1 MTMDATALPSEL
13 LVTPQPLV
21 GFCGL
26 DTARQAVHK
35 AVWEAFSGSLQRK
48 AAERA
53 AVQYKLLPGN
63 YEFPV
68 AKPKRASYE
77 WYHPKGVLKRN
88 WMLKHLHVLPSVVV
102 LFQDMEWNDA
112 QWTEKQVQCAGIVQ
126 ALKNALQERNTRL
139 CLVLL
144 QKAAPLPPG
153 EDLLAAERAASLT
166 TACGITSKMLFIL
179 PHTEHLTGY
188 ALRLESAFLDMA
200 QSYYALMSKRIRNH
214 RDQLTSAHTTL
225 KIRHQFKLGFVAEMR
240 QDLSTAQ
247 KYALLPVFVCLKTLY
262 PYALYFRHYMQA
274 YANLDEI
281 HVNDVNCLEIK
292 TIAGFLNYK
301 ICRLKFKL
309 KTPRDAINQFIIHV
323 EKYKPRVGFKDL
335 AFEHYA
341 WMSTQHSVFA
351 ELFCEAIKNGLPAL
365 QTQHPGIYYH
375 KAAEYVMKRRDAA
388 QQAYGTVLAAAEGTS
403 SGGPG
408 PGPNASLFTEFFG
421 IRAVKTGDP
430 IAEQQANVQLCELER
445 SYNHSSGIIA
455 LLSQAMAQFKIYKC
469 LRFRKKLAVDMAEE
483 YLKSGDHAKALTLYS
498 LMLPDYRQEKWATIF
513 TDVLLKTLRC
523 ALLSGSIADYIAC
536 SVEALSLRHQGEQ
549 AERILLLEN
558 LWQVFQGLPPMNK
571 TQLTPEA
578 QALWTSALAS
588 VKSPIQIDLDK
599 VNDVLEMCAT
609 FERVQ
614 LNNDDVLQL
623 QLIVRVL
630 TDVPLRIRNFHV
642 ILADAAN
649 PQNSYKLEALKYFC
663 FPSLTQL
670 RAQQQEREKLAKLPE
685 EPQAFEK
692 NMRLE
697 PGSYYQLL
705 CTTEAQQFHENTQLR
720 IVRLEAHMGSDQ
732 VAALLTCSSTYT
744 RQPFRHHTRSRDLDD
759 NVTINPICYIAPT
772 FHLATQT
779 HLGHG
784 HGNAS
789 ATEEAAVVSTRM
801 LVNEYY
807 PVVTTVSNPYN
818 VYLQNVGVHISV
830 PVGLRNMVF
839 LTTDISPGRQKLHAQ
854 IQIDVGELSAHGSNT
869 ATFYIFSLA
878 ETEIKL
884 QQRLSYTLDVDN
896 GGPNAGGGGS
906 LSGNRIS
913 TSPSSSES
921 TPDHEVKSVPQSLAA
936 ISPVQIEYL
945 DETRLRKSREDT
957 LTLRCHGDF
966 KFSARFYTLNRKSL
980 AQVYRGENFLLRA
993 NTEVLAVDD
1002 VEILDS
1008 FFICVG
1014 STLNLRTV
1022 LRLMSLYPM
1031 QDHNLVQSNYSFKQ
1045 KKYSNRYCAGDQLE
1059 SVIVLRTNAN
1069 LRDWTTARDLDHRG
1083 KLEGKSTSSK
1093 FIRSPPAKVG
1103 QDEASAAPTP
1113 PAGMSAYMS
1122 KSLTAK
1128 IPTTMTIINS
1138 NSAVSNAL
1146 QAANA
1151 GLPSEEGNLG
1161 EDSAATAAPAANQE
1175 GPKTTR
1181 LVYNKALEAV
1191 QGTGHC
1197 RGFIKGIYTL
1207 EESPS
1212 AVPIFGVFCIRW
1224 RRANGKEE
1232 NESKFVIS
1240 GLEIAEPPLNIYCTI
1255 EEKMFVK
1262 MPMAFKVV
1270 LKNPTTHVLHLIA
1283 NLSISKTDN
1292 FICSGHK
1299 QLDISIMAYEEKEL
1313 VYNLYPLQVGWQELP
1328 VLSLEYNTKADPQ
1341 KNDSQNAL
1349 LDELVQRAL
1358 PKRVFVLV
1366 SHPSWETHCPR
1377 LLTIFPSPQPPLK
1390 QQNK

>member
-1 MTMDATALPSEL
+1 MSVICSVDCSADADVVPYPGCESQRSHQPESRKGFEDEQLGAMTMDSTALPSEL

-26 DTARQAVHK
+26 DTVRQGVHK
-35 AVWEAFSGSLQRK
+35 AVWEAFSGTLQRK
-48 AAERA
+48 ATERA
-53 AVQYKLLPGN
+53 AVQYKLLPPN

-77 WYHPKGVLKRN
+77 WYHPKGILKRN

-188 ALRLESAFLDMA
+188 ALRLESAFLDMS

-214 RDQLTSAHTTL
+214 RDQLTAAHTTL

-240 QDLSTAQ
+240 QDFSTAQ
-247 KYALLPVFVCLKTLY
+247 K
-262 PYALYFRHYMQA
+262 HYSQA

-281 HVNDVNCLEIK
+281 RLNDSNCLEIK
-292 TIAGFLNYK
+292 TVAGFLNYK
-301 ICRLKFKL
+301 ICRLMFKL
-309 KTPRDAINQFIIHV
+309 KTPRDAITQFINHV
-323 EKYKPRVGFKDL
+323 DKYKSRVGFKDL
-335 AFEHYA
+335 AFEHHA

-388 QQAYGTVLAAAEGTS
+388 QQAYESLLNAADGAA
-403 SGGPG
+403 P
-408 PGPNASLFTEFFG
+408 PNPTPLSLYTEFFG

-430 IAEQQANVQLCELER
+430 VAEQQANVQLCEQER
-445 SYNHSSGIIA
+445 GFNHSAGIIA

-498 LMLPDYRQEKWATIF
+498 LMLPDYRQEKWSTIF

-523 ALLSGSIADYIAC
+523 ALLSGSVADYIAC
-536 SVEALSLRHQGEQ
+536 SVEALSLRHHGEQ

-558 LWQVFQGLPPMNK
+558 LWQVFQGLPPMVK

-578 QALWTSALAS
+578 QALWTNALAS

-599 VNDVLEMCAT
+599 VSDVVEMCAT
-609 FERVQ
+609 FDRVQ

-623 QLIVRVL
+623 QIIVRVL
-630 TDVPLRIRNFHV
+630 TDVPLRVRSFHV

-649 PQNSYKLEALKYFC
+649 PQNSYKLEALKFFC

-670 RAQQQEREKLAKLPE
+670 RGQRQEREQAPE
-685 EPQAFEK
+685 EPKAIEK

-697 PGSYYQLL
+697 PGSYYQLF
-705 CTTEAQQFHENTQLR
+705 CSTEAQQFHENTQLR
-720 IVRLEAHMGSDQ
+720 IVRLEAHMGTEH
-732 VAALLTCSSTYT
+732 VAALLTSSSNYS
-744 RQPFRHHTRSRDLDD
+744 RHPFRHHTRSRDLDD
-759 NVTINPICYIAPT
+759 NVTINPLCYIAPT
-772 FHLATQT
+772 FHLVTQT
-779 HLGHG
+779 NLGHG
-784 HGNAS
+784 NGNGSLEGELPVA
-789 ATEEAAVVSTRM
+789 STRM

-807 PVVTTVSNPYN
+807 PVVTTVNNPYN

-830 PVGLRNMVF
+830 PVALRSSVF
-839 LTTDISPGRQKLHAQ
+839 LTTDISPGRQKLHSQ
-854 IQIDVGELSAHGSNT
+854 IQIDVGELPAHGSNT

-878 ETEIKL
+878 EAEIKL
-884 QQRLSYTLDVDN
+884 QQRLSYTLDVDR
-896 GGPNAGGGGS
+896 GGS
-906 LSGNRIS
+906 GSSATGPGSGGTSARIN
-913 TSPSSSES
+913 TAPNSSES
-921 TPDHEVKSVPQSLAA
+921 TPDHEVKSVPQSLAT

-957 LTLRCHGDF
+957 LTVRCHGDF
-966 KFSARFYTLNRKSL
+966 KFCARFYTLDRKPL

-1008 FFICVG
+1008 FFIC
-1014 STLNLRTV
+1014 
-1022 LRLMSLYPM
+1022 
-1031 QDHNLVQSNYSFKQ
+1031 DHNLVQSNYSFKQ
-1045 KKYSNRYCAGDQLE
+1045 KKYSNRYGAGDQLE
-1059 SVIVLRTNAN
+1059 SVIVLRTNSA

-1083 KLEGKSTSSK
+1083 KLEGKAAASK
-1093 FIRSPPAKVG
+1093 FIRTSPAKLSN
-1103 QDEASAAPTP
+1103 EESSAPTP

-1122 KSLTAK
+1122 KNVAAK

-1151 GLPSEEGNLG
+1151 GLQAEEANLG
-1161 EDSAATAAPAANQE
+1161 DEATAAASNQE

-1212 AVPIFGVFCIRW
+1212 TLPIFGVFCIRW

-1240 GLEIAEPPLNIYCTI
+1240 GLDIAEPPLNIYCTI

-1358 PKRVFVLV
+1358 PKRVFVL
-1366 SHPSWETHCPR
+1366 
-1377 LLTIFPSPQPPLK
+1377 PPLK

>member
-1 MTMDATALPSEL
+1 MDSTALPSEL

-26 DTARQAVHK
+26 DTSRVAVHK

-48 AAERA
+48 AADRA
-53 AVQYKLLPGN
+53 AVQYKLLPPN

-77 WYHPKGVLKRN
+77 WYHPKGILKRN

-102 LFQDMEWNDA
+102 LFQDMEWNDL
-112 QWTEKQVQCAGIVQ
+112 QWTEKQVQCASIVQ

-166 TACGITSKMLFIL
+166 NACGITSKMLFIL

-214 RDQLTSAHTTL
+214 RDQLTAAHTSL

-240 QDLSTAQ
+240 QDFSTGQ
-247 KYALLPVFVCLKTLY
+247 KH
-262 PYALYFRHYMQA
+262 YFQA

-281 HVNDVNCLEIK
+281 RINDGNCLEIK
-292 TIAGFLNYK
+292 TLAGFLNYK
-301 ICRLKFKL
+301 ICRLMFKL

-323 EKYKPRVGFKDL
+323 EKYKSRVGFKDL
-335 AFEHYA
+335 AFEHHA
-341 WMSTQHSVFA
+341 WLSTQHSVFA

-375 KAAEYVMKRRDAA
+375 KAAEYVMKRRDSAQEAYAA
-388 QQAYGTVLAAAEGTS
+388 MQSSAEGT
-403 SGGPG
+403 PVTNQN
-408 PGPNASLFTEFFG
+408 PLSLYTEFFG
-421 IRAVKTGDP
+421 IRAVKTGDLV
-430 IAEQQANVQLCELER
+430 AEQQANLQLCDQER
-445 SYNHSSGIIA
+445 GFNHSAGIIA

-469 LRFRKKLAVDMAEE
+469 LRFRKKLAIDMAEE

-498 LMLPDYRQEKWATIF
+498 LMLPDYRQEKWSTIF

-523 ALLSGSIADYIAC
+523 ALLSGSVADYIAC
-536 SVEALSLRHQGEQ
+536 SVEALSLRHHGEQ
-549 AERILLLEN
+549 SERLLLLEN
-558 LWQVFQGLPPMNK
+558 LWQVFQGVSPMTK

-578 QALWTSALAS
+578 QAMWNNALTS

-599 VNDVLEMCAT
+599 VSDVVEMCAT

-614 LNNDDVLQL
+614 LNNDDLLQL

-630 TDVPLRIRNFHV
+630 TDVPLRVRNFHV

-670 RAQQQEREKLAKLPE
+670 RGQKEDEQQQPKN
-685 EPQAFEK
+685 FEK

-697 PGSYYQLL
+697 PDTYYQLF
-705 CTTEAQQFHENTQLR
+705 CSTEAQQFHENTQLR
-720 IVRLEAHMGSDQ
+720 IVRLEAHMGTDQ
-732 VAALLTCSSTYT
+732 VAALLTCSSNYS
-744 RQPFRHHTRSRDLDD
+744 RQLFRHHTRSRDLDD

-772 FHLATQT
+772 FHLDTQT

-784 HGNAS
+784 PENGGSN
-789 ATEEAAVVSTRM
+789 EEAAVVATRM

-830 PVGLRNMVF
+830 PVGLRNSVF
-839 LTTDISPGRQKLHAQ
+839 LTTDISPGRQKLHSQ

-878 ETEIKL
+878 EAEIKL
-884 QQRLSYTLDVDN
+884 QQRLSYTLDVDRGS
-896 GGPNAGGGGS
+896 GGAGGGATS
-906 LSGNRIS
+906 ARVS
-913 TSPSSSES
+913 TAPSSSES
-921 TPDHEVKSVPQSLAA
+921 TPDHVVKSVAQSLAA

-957 LTLRCHGDF
+957 LTVRCYGDF
-966 KFSARFYTLNRKSL
+966 KFTARFYTLDRKPL
-980 AQVYRGENFLLRA
+980 NQVYRGENFLLRA
-993 NTEVLAVDD
+993 NTEVVAVDD

-1008 FFICVG
+1008 FFIC
-1014 STLNLRTV
+1014 
-1022 LRLMSLYPM
+1022 
-1031 QDHNLVQSNYSFKQ
+1031 DHNLVQSNYSFKR
-1045 KKYSNRYCAGDQLE
+1045 KKYTQKYRAGEQLE
-1059 SVIVLRTNAN
+1059 SVIVLRTNAT

-1083 KLEGKSTSSK
+1083 KLEGKPVASK
-1093 FIRSPPAKVG
+1093 FIRPPVKPSSG
-1103 QDEASAAPTP
+1103 EEPLAPTP

-1122 KSLTAK
+1122 KSLVANK

-1146 QAANA
+1146 QVANA
-1151 GLPSEEGNLG
+1151 TAGVMSSSLHSDDVNVAEEALG
-1161 EDSAATAAPAANQE
+1161 NQE
-1175 GPKTTR
+1175 QQGLKTTR
-1181 LVYNKALEAV
+1181 LIYNKALEAV

-1207 EESPS
+1207 EANPS
-1212 AVPIFGVFCIRW
+1212 SVPIFGVFCIRW
-1224 RRANGKEE
+1224 RRANGKNEE

-1240 GLEIAEPPLNIYCTI
+1240 GLDIAEPPLNIYCTI

-1341 KNDSQNAL
+1341 KNDSQNVL

-1358 PKRVFVLV
+1358 PKRVFVL
-1366 SHPSWETHCPR
+1366 
-1377 LLTIFPSPQPPLK
+1377 PPLK

>member
-13 LVTPQPLV
+13 LVTPQPLI

-26 DTARQAVHK
+26 DTARVAVHK

-48 AAERA
+48 AADRA
-53 AVQYKLLPGN
+53 AVQYKLLGPN

-77 WYHPKGVLKRN
+77 WYHPKGILKRN

-102 LFQDMEWNDA
+102 LFQDMEWNDV
-112 QWTEKQVQCAGIVQ
+112 QWTEKQVQCAAIVQ

-144 QKAAPLPPG
+144 QRAAPLPPG

-166 TACGITSKMLFIL
+166 NACGITSKMLFIL

-214 RDQLTSAHTTL
+214 RDQLTAAHATL

-240 QDLSTAQ
+240 QDFSTAQ
-247 KYALLPVFVCLKTLY
+247 KH
-262 PYALYFRHYMQA
+262 YFQA

-281 HVNDVNCLEIK
+281 RINDGNCLEIK
-292 TIAGFLNYK
+292 TLAGFLNYK
-301 ICRLKFKL
+301 ICRLMFKL

-323 EKYKPRVGFKDL
+323 EKYKSRVGFKDL
-335 AFEHYA
+335 AFEHHA
-341 WMSTQHSVFA
+341 WLSTQHSVFA

-388 QQAYGTVLAAAEGTS
+388 QEAYVAMQAAVEGT
-403 SGGPG
+403 PV
-408 PGPNASLFTEFFG
+408 PNQSPLSLYTEFFG
-421 IRAVKTGDP
+421 IRAVKTGDLV
-430 IAEQQANVQLCELER
+430 AEQQANMQLCDQER
-445 SYNHSSGIIA
+445 GYNHSSAIIA

-469 LRFRKKLAVDMAEE
+469 LRFRKKLAIDMAEE

-498 LMLPDYRQEKWATIF
+498 LMLPDYRQEKWSTIF

-523 ALLSGSIADYIAC
+523 ALLSASVADYIAC
-536 SVEALSLRHQGEQ
+536 SVEALSLRHHGEQ
-549 AERILLLEN
+549 SERILLLEN
-558 LWQVFQGLPPMNK
+558 LWQVFQGVPPMPK
-571 TQLTPEA
+571 TQLAPEA
-578 QALWTSALAS
+578 QALWSSALAS

-599 VNDVLEMCAT
+599 VSDVVEMCAT

-614 LNNDDVLQL
+614 LNNDDLLQL

-630 TDVPLRIRNFHV
+630 TDVPLRVRNFHV

-670 RAQQQEREKLAKLPE
+670 RGQKQPPEQPRQEPKN
-685 EPQAFEK
+685 FEK

-697 PGSYYQLL
+697 PGSYYQLF
-705 CTTEAQQFHENTQLR
+705 CSTEAQQFHENTQLR
-720 IVRLEAHMGSDQ
+720 IVRLEAHMGTDQ
-732 VAALLTCSSTYT
+732 VAALLTCSSNYS
-744 RQPFRHHTRSRDLDD
+744 RQLFRHHTRSRDLDD

-772 FHLATQT
+772 FHLDTQT
-779 HLGHG
+779 NLGHG
-784 HGNAS
+784 HDNGS
-789 ATEEAAVVSTRM
+789 DEETNVVATRM

-830 PVGLRNMVF
+830 PVGLRNSVF

-854 IQIDVGELSAHGSNT
+854 IQIDVGELSAHGST
-869 ATFYIFSLA
+869 AATFYIFSLA
-878 ETEIKL
+878 EAEIKL
-884 QQRLSYTLDVDN
+884 QQRLSYTLDVDR
-896 GGPNAGGGGS
+896 GPGGGS
-906 LSGNRIS
+906 TNARVS
-913 TSPSSSES
+913 TAPNSSES
-921 TPDHEVKSVPQSLAA
+921 TPDHEVKSVAQSLAA

-957 LTLRCHGDF
+957 LTVRCYGDF
-966 KFSARFYTLNRKSL
+966 KFTARFYTLDRKPL
-980 AQVYRGENFLLRA
+980 NQVYRGENFLLRA
-993 NTEVLAVDD
+993 NTEVVAVDD

-1008 FFICVG
+1008 FFIC
-1014 STLNLRTV
+1014 
-1022 LRLMSLYPM
+1022 
-1031 QDHNLVQSNYSFKQ
+1031 DHNLVQSNYSFKQ
-1045 KKYSNRYCAGDQLE
+1045 KKYTNKYSAGEQLE
-1059 SVIVLRTNAN
+1059 SVIVLRTNAT

-1083 KLEGKSTSSK
+1083 KLEGKAVASK
-1093 FIRSPPAKVG
+1093 FIRPPVKPHS
-1103 QDEASAAPTP
+1103 EEPLAPTP

-1122 KSLTAK
+1122 KSLVAK

-1146 QAANA
+1146 QVANA
-1151 GLPSEEGNLG
+1151 GVMSSSLQSDDVNVAEEAI
-1161 EDSAATAAPAANQE
+1161 SNQE
-1175 GPKTTR
+1175 GIKTTR
-1181 LVYNKALEAV
+1181 LIYNKALEAV

-1207 EESPS
+1207 EGNPS
-1212 AVPIFGVFCIRW
+1212 NVPIFGVFCIRW
-1224 RRANGKEE
+1224 RRANGREE

-1240 GLEIAEPPLNIYCTI
+1240 GLDIAEPPLNIYCTI

-1299 QLDISIMAYEEKEL
+1299 QLDISIMAYKEKEL

-1358 PKRVFVLV
+1358 PKRVFVL
-1366 SHPSWETHCPR
+1366 
-1377 LLTIFPSPQPPLK
+1377 PPLK

>member
-26 DTARQAVHK
+26 DTARVSVHK

-48 AAERA
+48 AADRA
-53 AVQYKLLPGN
+53 AVQYKLLPPN

-77 WYHPKGVLKRN
+77 WYHPKGILKRN

-102 LFQDMEWNDA
+102 LFQDMEWNDL
-112 QWTEKQVQCAGIVQ
+112 QWTEKQVQCAAIVQ

-144 QKAAPLPPG
+144 QRAAPLPPG

-166 TACGITSKMLFIL
+166 NACGITSKMLFIL

-214 RDQLTSAHTTL
+214 RDQLTAAHTSL

-240 QDLSTAQ
+240 QDFSTGQ
-247 KYALLPVFVCLKTLY
+247 KH
-262 PYALYFRHYMQA
+262 YFQA

-281 HVNDVNCLEIK
+281 RINDGNCLEIK
-292 TIAGFLNYK
+292 TLAGFLNYK
-301 ICRLKFKL
+301 ICRLMFKL

-323 EKYKPRVGFKDL
+323 DKYKSRVGFKDL
-335 AFEHYA
+335 AFEHHA
-341 WMSTQHSVFA
+341 WLSTQHSVFA

-375 KAAEYVMKRRDAA
+375 KAAEFVMKRRDAA
-388 QQAYGTVLAAAEGTS
+388 LEAYAAMQAS
-403 SGGPG
+403 SEATPT
-408 PGPNASLFTEFFG
+408 PIQNPLSLYTEFFG
-421 IRAVKTGDP
+421 IRAVKTGDLV
-430 IAEQQANVQLCELER
+430 AEQQANMQLCDQER
-445 SYNHSSGIIA
+445 SYNHSAGIIA

-469 LRFRKKLAVDMAEE
+469 LRFRKKLAIDMAEE

-523 ALLSGSIADYIAC
+523 ALLSGSVADYIAC
-536 SVEALSLRHQGEQ
+536 SLEALSLRHQSEQ
-549 AERILLLEN
+549 SERILILEN
-558 LWQVFQGLPPMNK
+558 LWQVFQGVPPMPK

-578 QALWTSALAS
+578 QTLWTSALS
-588 VKSPIQIDLDK
+588 NVKSPIQIDLDK
-599 VNDVLEMCAT
+599 VNDVVEMCAT

-614 LNNDDVLQL
+614 LNNDDLLQL

-630 TDVPLRIRNFHV
+630 TDVPLRIRSSHV
-642 ILADAAN
+642 ILADAGN

-663 FPSLTQL
+663 FPTLTQL
-670 RAQQQEREKLAKLPE
+670 RGQKQPDDEQLENQPQEPKN
-685 EPQAFEK
+685 FEK

-697 PGSYYQLL
+697 PGSYYQLF
-705 CTTEAQQFHENTQLR
+705 CSTEAQQFHENTQLR
-720 IVRLEAHMGSDQ
+720 IVRLEAHMGTDQ
-732 VAALLTCSSTYT
+732 VAALLTCSSNYS
-744 RQPFRHHTRSRDLDD
+744 RHLFRHHTRSRDLDD
-759 NVTINPICYIAPT
+759 NVTINPVCYIAPT
-772 FHLATQT
+772 FHLDTQT
-779 HLGHG
+779 NLGHG
-784 HGNAS
+784 HDNGLTDGKEVV
-789 ATEEAAVVSTRM
+789 ATKM
-801 LVNEYY
+801 LVNEYF

-818 VYLQNVGVHISV
+818 VYLQNVGVHISI
-830 PVGLRNMVF
+830 PVGLRNSVF
-839 LTTDISPGRQKLHAQ
+839 LTTDISPGRQKLHSQ

-869 ATFYIFSLA
+869 ATFYIFSLTEA
-878 ETEIKL
+878 EIKL
-884 QQRLSYTLDVDN
+884 AQRLSYTLDVDR
-896 GGPNAGGGGS
+896 GPGGGS
-906 LSGNRIS
+906 SNARVS
-913 TSPSSSES
+913 TAPNSSES
-921 TPDHEVKSVPQSLAA
+921 TPDHEVKSVIPSVAA

-957 LTLRCHGDF
+957 LTVRCYGDF
-966 KFSARFYTLNRKSL
+966 KFTARFYTMDRKPLN
-980 AQVYRGENFLLRA
+980 QVYRGENFLLRA
-993 NTEVLAVDD
+993 NTEVVAVDD

-1008 FFICVG
+1008 FFIC
-1014 STLNLRTV
+1014 
-1022 LRLMSLYPM
+1022 
-1031 QDHNLVQSNYSFKQ
+1031 DHNLVQSNYSFKQ
-1045 KKYSNRYCAGDQLE
+1045 KKYTNKYSAGEQLE
-1059 SVIVLRTNAN
+1059 SVIVLRTNAT

-1083 KLEGKSTSSK
+1083 KLEGKAVTSK
-1093 FIRSPPAKVG
+1093 FIRTVPKPSSEEPL
-1103 QDEASAAPTP
+1103 APTP
-1113 PAGMSAYMS
+1113 PAGISAYMS
-1122 KSLTAK
+1122 KSLVTK

-1146 QAANA
+1146 QVANA
-1151 GLPSEEGNLG
+1151 GVMSNSMQSDDVNVAEEAIN
-1161 EDSAATAAPAANQE
+1161 TQE
-1175 GPKTTR
+1175 GIKTTR
-1181 LVYNKALEAV
+1181 LIYNKALEAV

-1207 EESPS
+1207 EGNPS

-1224 RRANGKEE
+1224 RRANCKEE
-1232 NESKFVIS
+1232 NESKFVIR
-1240 GLEIAEPPLNIYCTI
+1240 GLDIVEPPLNIYCTI

-1341 KNDSQNAL
+1341 KKDSQNAL

-1358 PKRVFVLV
+1358 PKRVFVL
-1366 SHPSWETHCPR
+1366 
-1377 LLTIFPSPQPPLK
+1377 PPLK

>member
-1 MTMDATALPSEL
+1 MTTMDASALPSEL

-26 DTARQAVHK
+26 DTARVGVHK

-48 AAERA
+48 AADRA
-53 AVQYKLLPGN
+53 AVQYKLLPPN

-77 WYHPKGVLKRN
+77 WYHPKGILKRN

-102 LFQDMEWNDA
+102 LFQDMEWNDQ

-166 TACGITSKMLFIL
+166 SACGITSKMLFIL

-214 RDQLTSAHTTL
+214 RDQLTAAHTSL

-240 QDLSTAQ
+240 QDFSTGQ
-247 KYALLPVFVCLKTLY
+247 KH
-262 PYALYFRHYMQA
+262 YFQA

-281 HVNDVNCLEIK
+281 RINDGNCLEIK
-292 TIAGFLNYK
+292 TLAGFLNYK
-301 ICRLKFKL
+301 ICRLMFKL

-323 EKYKPRVGFKDL
+323 EKYKSRVGFKDL
-335 AFEHYA
+335 AFEHHA
-341 WMSTQHSVFA
+341 WLSTQHSVFA

-375 KAAEYVMKRRDAA
+375 KAAEYVMKRRDSA
-388 QQAYGTVLAAAEGTS
+388 QQAYATLLS
-403 SGGPG
+403 SSEATPAS
-408 PGPNASLFTEFFG
+408 PNPNSLSLYTEFFG
-421 IRAVKTGDP
+421 IRAVKTGDLV
-430 IAEQQANVQLCELER
+430 AEQQANVQLCEIER
-445 SYNHSSGIIA
+445 SFNHSSGIIA

-469 LRFRKKLAVDMAEE
+469 LRFRKKLAIDMAEE

-498 LMLPDYRQEKWATIF
+498 LMLPDYRQEKWSTIF

-523 ALLSGSIADYIAC
+523 ALLSASVADYIAC
-536 SVEALSLRHQGEQ
+536 SVEALSLRHNRGEQ

-558 LWQVFQGLPPMNK
+558 LWQVFQGIPPMPK
-571 TQLTPEA
+571 TQLNSET
-578 QALWTSALAS
+578 QALWTTALAS

-599 VNDVLEMCAT
+599 VSDVLEMCAT

-614 LNNDDVLQL
+614 LNNDDVVQL

-630 TDVPLRIRNFHV
+630 TDVPLRVRSFNV
-642 ILADAAN
+642 ILADAGN
-649 PQNSYKLEALKYFC
+649 PQNSYKLEALKYLC

-670 RAQQQEREKLAKLPE
+670 RQQQAVQ
-685 EPQAFEK
+685 PQPFEK

-720 IVRLEAHMGSDQ
+720 IVRLEAHMGTDQ
-732 VAALLTCSSTYT
+732 VAALLTSSSSYSLKL
-744 RQPFRHHTRSRDLDD
+744 FRHHTRSRDLDD

-772 FHLATQT
+772 FHLDTQT
-779 HLGHG
+779 NLGHG
-784 HGNAS
+784 QENNNGID
-789 ATEEAAVVSTRM
+789 EQEAVVATTQM

-807 PVVTTVSNPYN
+807 PVVITISNPYN

-830 PVGLRNMVF
+830 PGALRNSVF

-878 ETEIKL
+878 EAEIKL
-884 QQRLSYTLDVDN
+884 QQRLSYTLDVDRGP
-896 GGPNAGGGGS
+896 GGTNAARVSTAPN
-906 LSGNRIS
+906 
-913 TSPSSSES
+913 SSAES
-921 TPDHEVKSVPQSLAA
+921 TPDHEVKGVPTNSLAA

-945 DETRLRKSREDT
+945 DETRLRKSREDV
-957 LTLRCHGDF
+957 LTVRCYGDF
-966 KFSARFYTLNRKSL
+966 KFAARFYTLDRKPL
-980 AQVYRGENFLLRA
+980 GQLYRGENFLLRA
-993 NTEVLAVDD
+993 NTEVVAVDD

-1008 FFICVG
+1008 FFIC
-1014 STLNLRTV
+1014 
-1022 LRLMSLYPM
+1022 
-1031 QDHNLVQSNYSFKQ
+1031 DHNLVQSNYSFKR
-1045 KKYSNRYCAGDQLE
+1045 KKYTNKYSAGEQLE
-1059 SVIVLRTNAN
+1059 SVIVLRTNAT

-1083 KLEGKSTSSK
+1083 KLEGKPLASK
-1093 FIRSPPAKVG
+1093 FIRPAPKPTAAVEETAFG
-1103 QDEASAAPTP
+1103 TSAVP
-1113 PAGMSAYMS
+1113 PAGISAYMS
-1122 KSLTAK
+1122 KSLVAK

-1146 QAANA
+1146 QVANA
-1151 GLPSEEGNLG
+1151 GVMSSSLHSEEANEASEATTGAGQENL
-1161 EDSAATAAPAANQE
+1161 
-1175 GPKTTR
+1175 KTTR
-1181 LVYNKALEAV
+1181 MVYNKALEAV

-1197 RGFIKGIYTL
+1197 RGFIKGVYTL
-1207 EESPS
+1207 EPDRVS

-1240 GLEIAEPPLNIYCTI
+1240 GLDIAEPPLNIYCTI

-1270 LKNPTTHVLHLIA
+1270 LKNPTAHVLHLIA

-1341 KNDSQNAL
+1341 KNESQNAL

-1366 SHPSWETHCPR
+1366 SWFLISSR
-1377 LLTIFPSPQPPLK
+1377 SLQK
-1390 QQNK
+1390 QNSFLFCSHL

>member
-1 MTMDATALPSEL
+1 MTMDASALPSEL
-13 LVTPQPLV
+13 LVSPQPLV

-26 DTARQAVHK
+26 DTVRLGVHK

-53 AVQYKLLPGN
+53 AVQYKLLPPN

-68 AKPKRASYE
+68 TKPKRASYE
-77 WYHPKGVLKRN
+77 WYHPKGILKRN

-102 LFQDMEWNDA
+102 LFQDIEWNDA
-112 QWTEKQVQCAGIVQ
+112 QWSEKQVQCAGIVQ

-179 PHTEHLTGY
+179 PHTEHLMGY
-188 ALRLESAFLDMA
+188 ALRLESAFLDMS

-214 RDQLTSAHTTL
+214 RDQLTAAHTPL

-240 QDLSTAQ
+240 QDFSTAQ
-247 KYALLPVFVCLKTLY
+247 KH
-262 PYALYFRHYMQA
+262 YFQA

-281 HVNDVNCLEIK
+281 RINDGNCLEIK
-292 TIAGFLNYK
+292 TLAGFLNYK
-301 ICRLKFKL
+301 ICRLMFKL

-323 EKYKPRVGFKDL
+323 EKYKTRVGFKDL
-335 AFEHYA
+335 AFEHHA

-375 KAAEYVMKRRDAA
+375 KAAEYVMKRRDEAK
-388 QQAYGTVLAAAEGTS
+388 QAYEALVLIQAEGTPS
-403 SGGPG
+403 AN
-408 PGPNASLFTEFFG
+408 PNPLSLYTEFFG

-430 IAEQQANVQLCELER
+430 VAEQQANMQLCELER
-445 SYNHSSGIIA
+445 GFNHSSGIIA

-498 LMLPDYRQEKWATIF
+498 LMLPDYRQEKWSSIF
-513 TDVLLKTLRC
+513 SDVLLKTLRC
-523 ALLSGSIADYIAC
+523 ALLSGSVADYIAC
-536 SVEALSLRHQGEQ
+536 SVEALSLRHLGNQED
-549 AERILLLEN
+549 RILLLEN
-558 LWQVFQGLPPMNK
+558 LQQVFQGIPPMPK
-571 TQLTPEA
+571 AQLTPEA
-578 QALWTSALAS
+578 QGLWTNALAS
-588 VKSPIQIDLDK
+588 VKTPIQIDLDK
-599 VNDVLEMCAT
+599 VSDVVEMCAT

-630 TDVPLRIRNFHV
+630 TDVPLNVRNFHV

-663 FPSLTQL
+663 FPSLPQL
-670 RAQQQEREKLAKLPE
+670 RAQQQEREKLAKPPE
-685 EPQAFEK
+685 DPKPYER

-720 IVRLEAHMGSDQ
+720 IVRLEAHMGTDQ
-732 VAALLTCSSTYT
+732 VAALLTSSSNYS
-744 RQPFRHHTRSRDLDD
+744 RNPFRHHTRSRDLDD

-772 FHLATQT
+772 FHLGTQT
-779 HLGHG
+779 NLGHG
-784 HGNAS
+784 HGHGSDEEGTVVAS
-789 ATEEAAVVSTRM
+789 RM

-830 PVGLRNMVF
+830 PTALRSSVF
-839 LTTDISPGRQKLHAQ
+839 LTTDISPGRQKLHSQ

-869 ATFYIFSLA
+869 ATFYIFSLTEA
-878 ETEIKL
+878 EIKL
-884 QQRLSYTLDVDN
+884 QQRLSYTLDVDRSGSS
-896 GGPNAGGGGS
+896 GGGVGGGGAA
-906 LSGNRIS
+906 RIN
-913 TSPSSSES
+913 TAPNSSES
-921 TPDHEVKSVPQSLAA
+921 TPDHEVKSVAHSLSA

-957 LTLRCHGDF
+957 VVVLCYEDF
-966 KFSARFYTLNRKSL
+966 KFSARFYTLDRKPL
-980 AQVYRGENFLLRA
+980 EQVYRGENFLLRA
-993 NTEVLAVDD
+993 NTEVAALDD

-1008 FFICVG
+1008 FFIC
-1014 STLNLRTV
+1014 
-1022 LRLMSLYPM
+1022 
-1031 QDHNLVQSNYSFKQ
+1031 DHNLVQSNYSFKR
-1045 KKYSNRYCAGDQLE
+1045 KKYTNKYRAGDKLE
-1059 SVIVLRTNAN
+1059 SVIVLRTNAA
-1069 LRDWTTARDLDHRG
+1069 LRDWTTARDLDHRS
-1083 KLEGKSTSSK
+1083 KLEGKSKTSK
-1093 FIRSPPAKVG
+1093 FIRPAVAKP
-1103 QDEASAAPTP
+1103 ASGETSAPTP
-1113 PAGMSAYMS
+1113 PAGMSAYMG
-1122 KSLTAK
+1122 KSLVAK

-1151 GLPSEEGNLG
+1151 GVMISSLQAEEAHPGD
-1161 EDSAATAAPAANQE
+1161 EPVTPANQD
-1175 GPKTTR
+1175 GVKTTR

-1207 EESPS
+1207 EESTSP
-1212 AVPIFGVFCIRW
+1212 VPIFGVFCIRW
-1224 RRANGKEE
+1224 RRVNGKEE

-1240 GLEIAEPPLNIYCTI
+1240 GLDIAEPPLNIYCNI

-1262 MPMAFKVV
+1262 MPMGFKVV

-1366 SHPSWETHCPR
+1366 SHHYLS
-1377 LLTIFPSPQPPLK
+1377 LLIVSGL
-1390 QQNK
+1390 

>member
-13 LVTPQPLV
+13 LVTPQPLI

-26 DTARQAVHK
+26 DTARLAVHK

-48 AAERA
+48 AADRA
-53 AVQYKLLPGN
+53 AVQYKLLPPN

-77 WYHPKGVLKRN
+77 WYHPKGILKRN

-102 LFQDMEWNDA
+102 LFQDMEWNDL

-126 ALKNALQERNTRL
+126 ALKNSLQERNTRL

-166 TACGITSKMLFIL
+166 NACGITSKMLFIL

-214 RDQLTSAHTTL
+214 RDQLTAAHTSL

-240 QDLSTAQ
+240 QDFSTAQ
-247 KYALLPVFVCLKTLY
+247 KH
-262 PYALYFRHYMQA
+262 YFQA

-281 HVNDVNCLEIK
+281 RINDGNCLEIK
-292 TIAGFLNYK
+292 TLAGFLNYK
-301 ICRLKFKL
+301 ICRLMFKL

-323 EKYKPRVGFKDL
+323 EKYKSRVGFKDL
-335 AFEHYA
+335 AFEHHA
-341 WMSTQHSVFA
+341 WLSTQHSVFA

-375 KAAEYVMKRRDAA
+375 KAAEYVMKRRDSAQEAYAA
-388 QQAYGTVLAAAEGTS
+388 LQSAAEGTPAPS
-403 SGGPG
+403 Q
-408 PGPNASLFTEFFG
+408 NSLSLYTEFFG
-421 IRAVKTGDP
+421 IRAVKTGDLL
-430 IAEQQANVQLCELER
+430 AEQQANVQLCDQER
-445 SYNHSSGIIA
+445 GYNHSSGIIA

-469 LRFRKKLAVDMAEE
+469 LRFRKKLAIDMAEE

-498 LMLPDYRQEKWATIF
+498 LMLPDYRQEKWSTIF

-523 ALLSGSIADYIAC
+523 ALLSGSVADYISC
-536 SVEALSLRHQGEQ
+536 SVEALSLRHHGEQ

-558 LWQVFQGLPPMNK
+558 LWQVFQGVPPMPK

-578 QALWTSALAS
+578 QALWTSALTT

-599 VNDVLEMCAT
+599 VSDVLEMCAT

-614 LNNDDVLQL
+614 LNNDDLLQL

-630 TDVPLRIRNFHV
+630 TDVPLRVRNFHV

-663 FPSLTQL
+663 FPSLTLL
-670 RAQQQEREKLAKLPE
+670 RGQTQSQEKPPQ
-685 EPQAFEK
+685 EPKNFEK

-697 PGSYYQLL
+697 PGSYYQLF
-705 CTTEAQQFHENTQLR
+705 CSTEAQQFHENTQLR
-720 IVRLEAHMGSDQ
+720 IVRLEAHMGTDQ
-732 VAALLTCSSTYT
+732 VAALLTCSSNYS
-744 RQPFRHHTRSRDLDD
+744 RQLFRHHTRSRDLDD

-772 FHLATQT
+772 FHLDTQT
-779 HLGHG
+779 NLGHG
-784 HGNAS
+784 S
-789 ATEEAAVVSTRM
+789 DEEATATRM

-807 PVVTTVSNPYN
+807 PVVTTVNNPYN

-830 PVGLRNMVF
+830 PVGLRNSVF
-839 LTTDISPGRQKLHAQ
+839 LTTDISPGRQKLHSQ

-878 ETEIKL
+878 EAEIKL
-884 QQRLSYTLDVDN
+884 QQRLSYTLDVDR
-896 GGPNAGGGGS
+896 GPGGGGT
-906 LSGNRIS
+906 NARV
-913 TSPSSSES
+913 TTAPNSSES
-921 TPDHEVKSVPQSLAA
+921 TPDHEVKSVVQSLAA

-957 LTLRCHGDF
+957 LTVRCYGDF
-966 KFSARFYTLNRKSL
+966 KFTARFYTLDRKPL
-980 AQVYRGENFLLRA
+980 NQVYRGENFLLRA
-993 NTEVLAVDD
+993 NTEVVAVDD

-1008 FFICVG
+1008 FFIC
-1014 STLNLRTV
+1014 
-1022 LRLMSLYPM
+1022 
-1031 QDHNLVQSNYSFKQ
+1031 DHNLVQSNYSFKQ
-1045 KKYSNRYCAGDQLE
+1045 KKYTNKYSAGEQLE
-1059 SVIVLRTNAN
+1059 SVIVLRTNAT
-1069 LRDWTTARDLDHRG
+1069 LGDWTTARDLDHRG
-1083 KLEGKSTSSK
+1083 KLEGKAVASK
-1093 FIRSPPAKVG
+1093 FIRPAVKPSSSEEPP
-1103 QDEASAAPTP
+1103 APTP

-1122 KSLTAK
+1122 KSLVTK

-1146 QAANA
+1146 QVANA
-1151 GLPSEEGNLG
+1151 GAMSSSMQSDDVNVAEEAM
-1161 EDSAATAAPAANQE
+1161 STQE
-1175 GPKTTR
+1175 ALKTTR
-1181 LVYNKALEAV
+1181 LIYNKALEAV

-1207 EESPS
+1207 EANPS
-1212 AVPIFGVFCIRW
+1212 TVPIFGVFCIRW

-1240 GLEIAEPPLNIYCTI
+1240 GLGIAEPPLNIYCTI

-1358 PKRVFVLV
+1358 PKRVFVL
-1366 SHPSWETHCPR
+1366 
-1377 LLTIFPSPQPPLK
+1377 PPLK

>member
-1 MTMDATALPSEL
+1 MTMDTTALPSEL

-26 DTARQAVHK
+26 DTARVAVHK

-48 AAERA
+48 AADRA
-53 AVQYKLLPGN
+53 AVQYKLLPPN

-77 WYHPKGVLKRN
+77 WYHPKGILKRN
-88 WMLKHLHVLPSVVV
+88 WMLKHLHVVPSVVV
-102 LFQDMEWNDA
+102 LFQDMEWNDL
-112 QWTEKQVQCAGIVQ
+112 QWTEKQVQCAAIVQ

-166 TACGITSKMLFIL
+166 NACGITSKMLFIL
-179 PHTEHLTGY
+179 PHTEHLSGY

-214 RDQLTSAHTTL
+214 RDQLTAAHTSL

-240 QDLSTAQ
+240 QDFSTGQ
-247 KYALLPVFVCLKTLY
+247 KH
-262 PYALYFRHYMQA
+262 YFQA

-281 HVNDVNCLEIK
+281 RINDGNCLEIK
-292 TIAGFLNYK
+292 TLAGFLNYK
-301 ICRLKFKL
+301 ICRLMFKL

-323 EKYKPRVGFKDL
+323 EKYKSRVGFKDL
-335 AFEHYA
+335 AFEHHA
-341 WMSTQHSVFA
+341 WLSTQHSVFA

-375 KAAEYVMKRRDAA
+375 KAAEYVMKRRDSAQEAYAA
-388 QQAYGTVLAAAEGTS
+388 LQSSAEATS
-403 SGGPG
+403 LTTQNPL
-408 PGPNASLFTEFFG
+408 SLYTEFFG
-421 IRAVKTGDP
+421 IRAVKTGDLV
-430 IAEQQANVQLCELER
+430 AEQQANLQLCDQELG
-445 SYNHSSGIIA
+445 YNHSAGIIA

-469 LRFRKKLAVDMAEE
+469 LRFRKKLAIDMAEE

-498 LMLPDYRQEKWATIF
+498 LMLPDYRQEKWSTIF

-523 ALLSGSIADYIAC
+523 ALLSGSVADYIAC
-536 SVEALSLRHQGEQ
+536 SVEALSLRHHGEQ

-558 LWQVFQGLPPMNK
+558 LWQVFQGVPPMGK

-578 QALWTSALAS
+578 ESMWTSALAS
-588 VKSPIQIDLDK
+588 VKSPIPIDLDK
-599 VNDVLEMCAT
+599 VSDVVEMCAT

-614 LNNDDVLQL
+614 LNNDDLLQL

-630 TDVPLRIRNFHV
+630 TDVPLRVRSFHV
-642 ILADAAN
+642 ILADASN

-670 RAQQQEREKLAKLPE
+670 RGQKQPQEEQQERLAQDPKH
-685 EPQAFEK
+685 FEK

-697 PGSYYQLL
+697 PGSYYQLF
-705 CTTEAQQFHENTQLR
+705 CSTEAQQFHENTQLR
-720 IVRLEAHMGSDQ
+720 IVRLEAHMGTDQ
-732 VAALLTCSSTYT
+732 VAALLTCSSNYS
-744 RQPFRHHTRSRDLDD
+744 RQLFRHHTRSRDLDD

-772 FHLATQT
+772 FHLDTQT
-779 HLGHG
+779 NLGHG
-784 HGNAS
+784 HENGSN
-789 ATEEAAVVSTRM
+789 EELAVVSTRM

-830 PVGLRNMVF
+830 PVGLRNSVF

-878 ETEIKL
+878 EAEIKL
-884 QQRLSYTLDVDN
+884 QQRLSYTLDVDRGS
-896 GGPNAGGGGS
+896 GGVGTNARVSTAPN
-906 LSGNRIS
+906 
-913 TSPSSSES
+913 SSES
-921 TPDHEVKSVPQSLAA
+921 TPDHEVKGVVHSLAA
-936 ISPVQIEYL
+936 ISPVQIEYI

-957 LTLRCHGDF
+957 LTVRCYGDF
-966 KFSARFYTLNRKSL
+966 KFTARFYTLDRKPL
-980 AQVYRGENFLLRA
+980 NQVYRGENFLLRA
-993 NTEVLAVDD
+993 NTEIVAVDD
-1002 VEILDS
+1002 VDILDS
-1008 FFICVG
+1008 FFIC
-1014 STLNLRTV
+1014 
-1022 LRLMSLYPM
+1022 
-1031 QDHNLVQSNYSFKQ
+1031 DHNLVQSNYSFKR
-1045 KKYSNRYCAGDQLE
+1045 KKYTNKYSAGEKLE
-1059 SVIVLRTNAN
+1059 SVIVLRTNDT

-1083 KLEGKSTSSK
+1083 KLEGKAVASK
-1093 FIRSPPAKVG
+1093 FIRPAVKLSS
-1103 QDEASAAPTP
+1103 EEPLAPTP
-1113 PAGMSAYMS
+1113 PAGISAYMS
-1122 KSLTAK
+1122 KSLVTK

-1146 QAANA
+1146 QVANA
-1151 GLPSEEGNLG
+1151 GVMSSSLQSDDVNVAEEAL
-1161 EDSAATAAPAANQE
+1161 STQE
-1175 GPKTTR
+1175 GLKTTR

-1207 EESPS
+1207 EGLQS
-1212 AVPIFGVFCIRW
+1212 ALPIFGVFCIRW

-1240 GLEIAEPPLNIYCTI
+1240 GLDIAEPPLNIYCTI

-1358 PKRVFVLV
+1358 PKRVFVL
-1366 SHPSWETHCPR
+1366 
-1377 LLTIFPSPQPPLK
+1377 PPLK